1 MNYPEMRTAKPL
13 PRAWQLA
20 NYIPAVQVMA
30 RSIRIGFMCQP
41 AVGCWNPIMRHE
53 CIKVNSLGIHI
64 ITKRGL
70 RTIFPSKKLRE
81 QRKTY
86 SGVKHA

>member
-13 PRAWQLA
+13 SRAQRLA
-20 NYIPAVQVMA
+20 NYIPAVQVVGGSA
-30 RSIRIGFMCQP
+30 FIGFMFQSP
-41 AVGCWNPIMRHE
+41 ALQWNPVMSRKGIW
-53 CIKVNSLGIHI
+53 VNSMGIHI
-64 ITKRGL
+64 ITSRGM

-86 SGVKHA
+86 RG